1 MSDSIYYP
9 YTYLIGWTTI
19 EKFYYGVEYAH
30 VKKIANPNNL
40 WNTYFTSS
48 KIVKHFREVFGEPDI
63 IQIRKVF
70 RSGTIEERMNGA
82 IEWEKKVLRR
92 INITQNK
99 WLNGRIGGNICP
111 EANRST
117 NISRYGVENVFA
129 ADEIKDIIKNTL
141 IEKYGVDHPS
151 KSSELMEKKKK
162 NNFQK
167 YGIEHT
173 ISLPHIR
180 EKCIQNSQSTSAR
193 VKRIN
198 TNIEKY
204 GCINPAS
211 SDVIKE
217 KMLSTRKKLS
227 ERHIVKHIKEYKRL
241 FKYTLSSGWYQSSDD
256 KLNTIL
262 QSLYEQFG
270 TYSLEELCNI
280 KSF

>member
-1 MSDSIYYP
+1 
-9 YTYLIGWTTI
+9 
-19 EKFYYGVEYAH
+19 
-30 VKKIANPNNL
+30 
-40 WNTYFTSS
+40 
-48 KIVKHFREVFGEPDI
+48 
-63 IQIRKVF
+63 
-70 RSGTIEERMNGA
+70 MNSA

-151 KSSELMEKKKK
+151 KSSELMEKKKR
-162 NNFQK
+162 NNFEK
-167 YGIEHT
+167 YGSEHT
-173 ISLPHIR
+173 ILLPHIR
-180 EKCIQNSQSTSAR
+180 EKCIQNSQSTAAR
-193 VKRIN
+193 LKRIN

-204 GCINPAS
+204 GCTNPGG
-211 SDVIKE
+211 SDGVKE
-217 KMLSTRKKLS
+217 KVQSTRKKLS
-227 ERHIVKHIKEYKRL
+227 ERHIVKHIKEYQRL

-262 QSLYEQFG
+262 QSLYKQFG
-270 TYSLEELCNI
+270 IYSLEELHNI